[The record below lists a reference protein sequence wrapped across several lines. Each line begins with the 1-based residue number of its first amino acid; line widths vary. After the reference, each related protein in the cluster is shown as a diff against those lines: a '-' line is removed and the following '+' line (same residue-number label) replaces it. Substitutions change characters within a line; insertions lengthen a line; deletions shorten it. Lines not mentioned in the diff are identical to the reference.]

1 MIDRADISLVIPV
14 YNEAASV
21 EALMDTISNQSMP
34 PGVVIFVD
42 AGSTDNTVQLIQ
54 QKEVFGI
61 QYKVVEAGRAMPGK
75 ARNIGVENAYT
86 QWIAFTDAGIQLHK
100 DWLKELVTAADNN
113 KEASIVYGNY
123 EPVTTRFFEKCAA
136 ISYVAPLQQNT
147 IRGKFIASSLFKK
160 EVWEKAGGFPD
171 WRAAEDLIFMEQAE
185 AKGYTA
191 ALAPAAI
198 VYWTLRPTLAATYKR
213 FALYSKYNVWAGR
226 QAYWHYGMAK
236 QYAIVL
242 SFILLGFFH
251 HWLWFLAVPLWLLA
265 RTAKRILLH
274 RNEFGWRPLF
284 SPPFFL
290 LIMLLTV
297 VIDAATFTGWIKAIT
312 NKSALLQPS
321 TE

>member
-1 MIDRADISLVIPV
+1 MQLTLVIPV
-14 YNEAASV
+14 FNEVA
-21 EALMDTISNQSMP
+21 TIETLIETIRSQSHMADLT
-34 PGVVIFVD
+34 IFVD
-42 AGSTDNTVQLIQ
+42 GGSTDGTIDYLKNVVSRNGRFKLI
-54 QKEVFGI
+54 
-61 QYKVVEAGRAMPGK
+61 EAGRAMPGK
-75 ARNIGVENAYT
+75 ARNIGVANAKT

-100 DWLKELVTAADNN
+100 NWLKEIVAAADNN

-123 EPVTTRFFEKCAA
+123 HPVTNRFFEKCAA

-160 EVWEKAGGFPD
+160 EVWESAGGFPD

-191 ALAPAAI
+191 AFAPDAI

-213 FALYSKYNVWAGR
+213 FDLYSKYNVWAGR
-226 QAYWHYGMAK
+226 QAYWHYGVAK

-242 SFILLGFFH
+242 SFILLGFLH

-265 RTAKRILLH
+265 RTAKRILIH
-274 RNEFGWRPLF
+274 RNEFGLRPLF

-297 VIDAATFTGWIKAIT
+297 VIDAATFTGWIKAIS
-312 NKSALLQPS
+312 NKSALQQPS